1 MRFAR
6 IHSTNGVRVC
16 AVDEEGA
23 AHEVRFADTGLPVD
37 DLLHIIEAGPDAVGR
52 LESDS
57 AALDGKLL
65 APLTP
70 PRNIFCVGRNYT
82 EHAAEFAKSGFDAT
96 GAKDGAHVPRH
107 PVVFT
112 KPAASVI
119 ASGDVVDP
127 HADIT
132 QALDYEGEIGVIIG
146 RRCAKASR
154 AEAMDYVWGYTLIND
169 VTARDLQRDHA
180 QWFIGKSLDTF
191 CPMGPWAV
199 TADEIDISDLR
210 LRTHVNGE
218 LRQDANTAQLIFDV
232 ATIIETLSAG
242 ITLQPG
248 DVIATGTPVGVGIG
262 FDPPKYLTPGDEVVI
277 SATGLGELRNTVG
290 PVARRRDRLRPV
302 RSAELFVEK
311 AGEGPP
317 VVLIH
322 GLGGA
327 TTVYDPQAAALAAD
341 HTVLRYDLSGHG
353 RSPHAGP
360 ASIDRWVA
368 ELAALLD
375 AEGIRET
382 AIVAHSMGTL
392 VAATFAAA
400 HPDRVSKLALLGPVR
415 AQAPQA
421 KDATRA
427 RARTVRAGG
436 MSAVADTIVA
446 AATSERTRTQRPLA
460 AALVREL
467 LLGQNPEGYAAAC
480 EALAAADE
488 PDFSSVTCP
497 TLLVTGSEDKVSPVA
512 VNEEIGALVPKARI
526 HVIEGVGH
534 WHTVE
539 APEEVTRQLRDFL
552 PRP

>member
-6 IHSTNGVRVC
+6 VHSKDGVRIC
-16 AVDEEGA
+16 AVDENGA
-23 AHEVRFADTGLPVD
+23 GHEVRFADTGLPVG
-37 DLLHIIEAGPDAVGR
+37 DLMRIIEGGPEAAGR
-52 LESDS
+52 LEVSRHAVS
-57 AALDGKLL
+57 GKLL

-96 GAKDGAHVPRH
+96 SAADGTHVPRH

-119 ASGDVVDP
+119 ASGDAVDP
-127 HADIT
+127 HTDLT

-146 RRCAKASR
+146 RRCSKVGR
-154 AEAMDYVWGYTLIND
+154 DEAMDYVWGYTLVND
-169 VTARDLQRDHA
+169 ITARDLQRDHA

-199 TADEIDISDLR
+199 TADEVDIADLR

-262 FDPPKYLTPGDEVVI
+262 FDPPKYLQAGDEVVV
-277 SATGLGELRNTVG
+277 SAPGLGELRNTIG
-290 PVARRRDRLRPV
+290 PEARRDDLRPAG
-302 RSAELFVEK
+302 SAELFVEK
-311 AGEGPP
+311 AGQGPP

-327 TTVYDPQAAALAAD
+327 TTVYDAQAAALAED

-375 AEGIRET
+375 AEGIGET

-400 HPDRVSKLALLGPVR
+400 HPERVGRLALLGPVR
-415 AQAPQA
+415 AQGPQA
-421 KDATRA
+421 KEATRA
-427 RARTVRAGG
+427 RARTVRSGG

-446 AATSERTRTQRPLA
+446 AATSEETRTQRPLA

-467 LLGQNPEGYAAAC
+467 LLGQDPDGYAAAC
-480 EALAAADE
+480 EALAAAIE
-488 PDFSSVTCP
+488 PDFASITCP
-497 TLLVTGSEDKVSPVA
+497 VLQLTGDADKVSPVA
-512 VNEEIGALVPKARI
+512 VNEEIRAQLPKARL
-526 HVIEGVGH
+526 HVLDGVGH

-539 APEEVTRQLRDFL
+539 APDEVTRHLRDFL
-552 PRP
+552 TQP

>member
-6 IHSTNGVRVC
+6 IQGKDGVRIC
-16 AVDEEGA
+16 AVDAEGV
-23 AHEVRFADTGLPVD
+23 AHEVRFADTGLPVG
-37 DLLHIIEAGPDAVGR
+37 DLAEVIEAGPDAAAR
-52 LESDS
+52 LVRDN
-57 AALDGKLL
+57 AAVDGKLL

-96 GAKDGAHVPRH
+96 GAKDGDHVPRH

-127 HADIT
+127 HTDIT

-146 RRCAKASR
+146 RTCSKVGRD
-154 AEAMDYVWGYTLIND
+154 EAMDHVWGYTLVND

-199 TADEIDISDLR
+199 TADEVDLSDLR

-218 LRQDANTAQLIFDV
+218 LRQDASTAQLIFDV

-242 ITLQPG
+242 ITLRPG

-262 FDPPKYLTPGDEVVI
+262 FDPPKYLVGGDEVVV
-277 SATGLGELRNTVG
+277 SAPGLGELRNTVG
-290 PVARRRDRLRPV
+290 PAPRRDGLRPAQ
-302 RSAELFVEK
+302 SAELFVEK
-311 AGEGPP
+311 AGQGPP

-327 TTVYDPQAAALAAD
+327 TTVYDVQAAALAED
-341 HTVLRYDLSGHG
+341 HTVIRYDLSGHG
-353 RSPHAGP
+353 RSPQAGP
-360 ASIDRWVA
+360 ASIARWVD

-375 AEGIRET
+375 AEGIGET

-392 VAATFAAA
+392 VATTFAAA
-400 HPDRVSKLALLGPVR
+400 HPGRVGRLALLGPVR

-436 MSAVADTIVA
+436 MSAVADTIVSV
-446 AATSERTRTQRPLA
+446 ATSERTRARQPLA

-467 LLGQNPEGYAAAC
+467 LLGQNPDGYAAAC
-480 EALAAADE
+480 EALAAAEE

-497 TLLVTGSEDKVSPVA
+497 TLLVTGTEDKTSPVA
-512 VNEEIGALVPKARI
+512 VNQEIAALLPKART
-526 HVIEGVGH
+526 HVIDGVGH

-539 APEEVTRQLRDFL
+539 APDEVTAQLRDFL
-552 PRP
+552 TRS